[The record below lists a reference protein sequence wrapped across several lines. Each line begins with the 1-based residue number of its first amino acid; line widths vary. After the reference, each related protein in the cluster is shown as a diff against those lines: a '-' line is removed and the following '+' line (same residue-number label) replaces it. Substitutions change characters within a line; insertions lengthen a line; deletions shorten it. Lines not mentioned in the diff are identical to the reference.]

1 MAIPHISRR
10 YRAQAVRAVSLSPRG
25 ERMTMDASMDQSRGK
40 AKGKGRRVVMQFGYG
55 RGHFLYRHP
64 GPSWRVSLSHPQFV
78 HGDLGEAIK
87 HGWTSPRVAAH
98 RRPRRTRKDAEERG
112 TGR

>member
-10 YRAQAVRAVSLSPRG
+10 YRAQAVRAVSLSSRG

-55 RGHFLYRHP
+55 RGHSLSRHP
-64 GPSWRVSLSHPQFV
+64 GSSWRLSLSHPQSR
-78 HGDLGEAIK
+78 HRSEE
-87 HGWTSPRVAAH
+87 HTSELQSLM
-98 RRPRRTRKDAEERG
+98 RRSYAVFCLKKKKNNQKD
-112 TGR
+112 